1 MSRRKKYQ
9 INLFS
14 DHIDYIVTLL
24 EKERADL
31 TLIDFINVQKM
42 MQDKNDELTRLNL
55 AYDKTMARYEG
66 IQEGNRH

>member
-55 AYDKTMARYEG
+55 AYDKTLTRYEG
-66 IQEGNRH
+66 TQTGAQH